1 MIHANS
7 MLSGEIKMEMTLN
20 GVKVQV
26 EEGWTILDAA
36 KFYGANIPTLCHFEG
51 LSPYGSCRLC
61 VVEIGKGDRSKLVVS
76 CIHPAKEGL
85 NVRTH
90 SKRVV
95 KTRKMLVELL
105 VAKCPTSKVIQD
117 LAAELGVTKVRF
129 KPKNED
135 CILCGLCV
143 RMCEEQ
149 MDAKA
154 IGFTSRGIKKKITTP
169 FDAKSEKC
177 RTCGACMWICPAC
190 QLRCHGPDPPT
201 TLCSGCLNF
210 SPSCLEIYEDAQC
223 YLDPCV
229 ACLEDKKPRRSVKKK
244 E

>member
-1 MIHANS
+1 M
-7 MLSGEIKMEMTLN
+7 EITLN
-20 GVKVQV
+20 GVNVQV
-26 EEGWTILDAA
+26 EEGWTLLEAA
-36 KFYGANIPTLCHFEG
+36 KFYGVNIPTLCYNEG
-51 LSPYGSCRLC
+51 LSPYGACRLC
-61 VVEIGKGDRSKLVVS
+61 VVEIGKGNRTKLVAS
-76 CIHPAKEGL
+76 CLHPVKDGL

-90 SKRVV
+90 SKRVE
-95 KTRKMLVELL
+95 KARKILVELL
-105 VAKCPTSKVIQD
+105 VARCPTSKVIQD
-117 LAAELGVTKVRF
+117 LAAKLGVDKVRF
-129 KPKNED
+129 SPKNDD

-154 IGFTSRGIKKKITTP
+154 IGFTGRGVNKKITTP
-169 FDAKSEKC
+169 FDIKSDKC
-177 RTCGACMWICPAC
+177 RTCGACIYICPAC

-229 ACLEDKKPRRSVKKK
+229 ACLEDKKPKENVKKRK
-244 E
+244 KK